1 MNDAHQFSEFGL
13 SFDSEFVSTAETAE
27 PGRPLLE
34 RRGFDLIT
42 LIEALPTLGTVLWLE
57 RREWRQLPLS
67 AGATAQGVLVL
78 GHPALSILNRCR
90 DASAHTEVGPNGPRE
105 WLSLRDDVGAVLG
118 KVYSLPDTDYLAWD
132 EMIVASRIPV
142 AVPTMERRQPHRAL
156 RRCALACL
164 GRRWRARVLTMD
176 LQQQPWL
183 RCLRAST
190 PLRMS
195 LLGVEVVADIVRS
208 EGAEW
213 ISGLHEN

>member
-78 GHPALSILNRCR
+78 TKGIVS
-90 DASAHTEVGPNGPRE
+90 T
-105 WLSLRDDVGAVLG
+105 WLPS
-118 KVYSLPDTDYLAWD
+118 
-132 EMIVASRIPV
+132 
-142 AVPTMERRQPHRAL
+142 
-156 RRCALACL
+156 
-164 GRRWRARVLTMD
+164 
-176 LQQQPWL
+176 
-183 RCLRAST
+183 
-190 PLRMS
+190 
-195 LLGVEVVADIVRS
+195 LGVDAAIT
-208 EGAEW
+208 
-213 ISGLHEN
+213 SG